1 MKLYYG
7 IITAIVGALL
17 LILSYFAGWVDYNFV
32 QYLGILL
39 IIVGIG
45 LHIYFNYRKPNYEE
59 VAEE

>member
-7 IITAIVGALL
+7 ILTAIFGALL
-17 LILSYFAGWVDYNFV
+17 LVLSYFAGWVDFNFV

-45 LHIYFNYRKPNYEE
+45 LHIYINYKKPKYIE
-59 VAEE
+59 